1 MSHEQYRFC
10 GPRANSTE
18 DPPMPKRCW
27 WGASRMILI
36 IFRCFGGWS
45 GSPIFGALSLAALY
59 WHLSSMRYGRRS
71 TPGAFSKLLEP
82 QCISMLQDLEQDMVP
97 ILCNW
102 ILLPNGELSVTL
114 FTLRQTSEELTP
126 PLSDQVWMGL
136 QVKCSEKWP
145 FFHRSEQNLRFVSAV
160 SFVVVKLSSS
170 FLFLTSICIST
181 LAHYS
186 PWKGRTGDDDPPLL
200 SCKELAPSQLV
211 RLKYRL
217 TLNYTHSSTSTD
229 KGDKGWKH
237 GHPWFW
243 RAVWQ
248 SQNSISAGKEPAD
261 ASAECRFRKMS
272 CDVLQFC
279 LSDAHFRFLGPL
291 KWFQTHSL
299 PRAMFGPASTH
310 LHHLTSNPGN
320 SFARSLGESE
330 CEALEWGRTVKHDR
344 NAI

>member
-1 MSHEQYRFC
+1 
-10 GPRANSTE
+10 
-18 DPPMPKRCW
+18 
-27 WGASRMILI
+27 
-36 IFRCFGGWS
+36 
-45 GSPIFGALSLAALY
+45 
-59 WHLSSMRYGRRS
+59 MRYGRRS

-97 ILCNW
+97 ILRNW

-160 SFVVVKLSSS
+160 SFVVVT
-170 FLFLTSICIST
+170 LFLVFWHPFASRHWPITV
-181 LAHYS
+181 
-186 PWKGRTGDDDPPLL
+186 PGRDEGDDDPPLL

-229 KGDKGWKH
+229 KGWKH

-243 RAVWQ
+243 RAVWPFQ
-248 SQNSISAGKEPAD
+248 KLY
-261 ASAECRFRKMS
+261 FRRQRACWCLSWMQVSK
-272 CDVLQFC
+272 DVL
-279 LSDAHFRFLGPL
+279 
-291 KWFQTHSL
+291 
-299 PRAMFGPASTH
+299 
-310 LHHLTSNPGN
+310 
-320 SFARSLGESE
+320 
-330 CEALEWGRTVKHDR
+330 
-344 NAI
+344 